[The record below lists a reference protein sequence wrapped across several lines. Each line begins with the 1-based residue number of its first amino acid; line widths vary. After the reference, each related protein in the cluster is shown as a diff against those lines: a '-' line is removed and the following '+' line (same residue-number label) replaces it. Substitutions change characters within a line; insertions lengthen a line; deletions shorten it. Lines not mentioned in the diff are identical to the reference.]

1 MSAAI
6 DPPARRALAR
16 LLRRFAA
23 GQMTNREFEAG
34 IPRSRDAAIA
44 EITSLGI
51 WPLYDDLSTHKM
63 TGRWRLTPP
72 QRKAVARIVLYLHAG
87 LPYRYPRES
96 GWAAARTLLLSA
108 LTAGWFGR
116 QRRAQ
121 LWREADTA
129 AWPFVS
135 RRELDAARQVPL
147 FLNARRAS

>member
-44 EITSLGI
+44 EITSIGL
-51 WPLYDDLSTHKM
+51 WPLYDDLSTHRM
-63 TGRWRLTPP
+63 TGRWRLKPP
-72 QRKAVARIVLYLHAG
+72 QRKTVARIVLFLHAG

-96 GWAAARTLLLSA
+96 PWAGARTLLLSV

-116 QRRAQ
+116 QRRAR

-129 AWPFVS
+129 AWPFFS
-135 RRELDAARQVPL
+135 KRELDAARQVPL
-147 FLNARRAS
+147 FLNAPRAS